1 MPIAPLADSAYAWIL
16 GLSIVSLIPFIA
28 LIRKCTV
35 GLAEGRKKKLNNV
48 ESESDTKS
56 MVMEIFEIYHRF
68 KRYESHITYSFW
80 SFIGIVVS
88 SISGM
93 VCQYFGM
100 DNLYALLPLTLSGII
115 FSINF
120 ISLLWWYVK
129 H

>member
-1 MPIAPLADSAYAWIL
+1 MPIAADSSYVWIF
-16 GLSIVSLIPFIA
+16 GISIVSSIPFIT

-35 GLAEGRKKKLNNV
+35 GLVEGRTKELNNV
-48 ESESDTKS
+48 ENKSDTKS
-56 MVMEIFEIYHRF
+56 MVVEIFEIYHRF

-88 SISGM
+88 SVSGM
-93 VCQYFGM
+93 IFQYFGM
-100 DNLYALLPLTLSGII
+100 DTLYVLLPLILSGII

>member
-1 MPIAPLADSAYAWIL
+1 MLIAADNSYAWIF
-16 GLSIVSLIPFIA
+16 GISIVSSIPFIT
-28 LIRKCTV
+28 LIRKCNV
-35 GLAEGRKKKLNNV
+35 DLAEGRTKELNNV
-48 ESESDTKS
+48 KSKSDTKS
-56 MVMEIFEIYHRF
+56 MVIEIFEIYHRF

-80 SFIGIVVS
+80 SFIGIAVS

-93 VCQYFGM
+93 VFQYFRL
-100 DNLYALLPLTLSGII
+100 DNLYVLLPLTLSGII

>member
-1 MPIAPLADSAYAWIL
+1 MLIVADSSYAWIF
-16 GLSIVSLIPFIA
+16 GISIVSSIPFIT
-28 LIRKCTV
+28 LIRKCNV
-35 GLAEGRKKKLNNV
+35 GLAEGRTKELNNV
-48 ESESDTKS
+48 ESKSDTKS
-56 MVMEIFEIYHRF
+56 MVVEIFEIYHRF

-93 VCQYFGM
+93 IFQYFGT

>member
-1 MPIAPLADSAYAWIL
+1 MLIAADSSYAWIF
-16 GLSIVSLIPFIA
+16 GISIVSSIPFIT
-28 LIRKCTV
+28 LIRKCNV
-35 GLAEGRKKKLNNV
+35 GLAEGRTKELNNV
-48 ESESDTKS
+48 KSKSDTKS
-56 MVMEIFEIYHRF
+56 MVIEIFEIYHRF

-80 SFIGIVVS
+80 SFIGIAIS

-93 VCQYFGM
+93 ISQYFRM
-100 DNLYALLPLTLSGII
+100 DNLYVLLPLTLSRIV